1 MVLEGTEIMEKENPY
16 DQNYTGH
23 EFYWGKKP
31 SAMCDRILKIIRP
44 TSQFHPK
51 LLDLGS
57 GEGRNAVYFA
67 KHGFDVTA
75 LDVSLP
81 GLEKTRRYAE
91 KLAVE
96 VKTIHADIMTYEL
109 EDAYDV
115 IFSTGA
121 LHYLPP
127 GVRKLRFE
135 NYKQFTSPKGISALS
150 VFVRKPFIPRPP
162 DAEGTSHPWR
172 SGELMSYYWNWE
184 IIYSTEEIFDCMS
197 SGTPHKHAVNRL
209 IARRRTNN
217 E

>member
-1 MVLEGTEIMEKENPY
+1 MEKENPY

-31 SAMCDRILKIIRP
+31 SAMCDRILKIIQP
-44 TSQFHPK
+44 TSQFYPK

-81 GLEKTRRYAE
+81 GLDKTKRYAE
-91 KLAVE
+91 ELGVE
-96 VKTIHADIMTYEL
+96 VKTIQADIITYNL
-109 EDAYDV
+109 EDTYDV
-115 IFSTGA
+115 IFSTGT
-121 LHYLPP
+121 LQYLLPEI
-127 GVRKLRFE
+127 RKIRFE
-135 NYKQFTSPKGISALS
+135 NYKQFTPPKGINALS
-150 VFVRKPFIPRPP
+150 VFVRKPFIPRPA
-162 DAEGTSHPWR
+162 DAESTSYPWR

-184 IIYSTEEIFDCMS
+184 IIYCTEEIFNCMS
-197 SGTPHKHAVNRL
+197 SGVPHRHAVNRL
-209 IARRRTNN
+209 IARAHTSN